1 MSQDKTFKINSLTW
15 FCSSMKQCKDFIEK
29 TLEFKVK
36 IKVVFAILA
45 GFNETNEILI
55 DLNKQYC

>member
-1 MSQDKTFKINSLTW
+1 
-15 FCSSMKQCKDFIEK
+15 MKQCKDFIEK

-55 DLNKQYC
+55 DWNKQYC